1 MNLRNFSFILC
12 VITPSAMAQL
22 ADEEGI
28 SGEIALTTGFASS
41 TSNFNTEGEDTITS
55 INQKGSSDNGF
66 MAFPLGSI
74 AYTFGQE
81 LNQQV
86 YAGTTRQDVATG
98 TVVLEVGYKYQFK
111 SRMAI
116 DVSILP
122 TIMSSKT
129 WANPYLVGSA
139 RKETDASG
147 NAFRFRIDNIAGSN
161 FTLDSAY
168 ATKEIKD
175 DDVQYDELKRDADT
189 IYLKGQYRFPL
200 SRTSFILPSVIYQ
213 SSSADGRASSYDQY
227 GAEFSFFKLMQRHQ
241 LVLTAGYN
249 QQNFDAEN
257 PIYNKTRKDNKLS
270 LFAAYEYTKFMD
282 WQDWSFISFAGYSST
297 SSNITFYDE
306 SEYIVTVGLNYKF

>member
-1 MNLRNFSFILC
+1 MNLRYLFLTSC
-12 VITPSAMAQL
+12 VISMPTLAKL
-22 ADEEGI
+22 ADEKGI

-41 TSNFNTEGEDTITS
+41 TSNFNTEADDTINS
-55 INQKGSSDNGF
+55 VDQKGSSDDGF
-66 MAFPLGSI
+66 MVFPLGNI

-86 YAGTTRQDVATG
+86 YVGTTRQDVATG
-98 TVVLEVGYKYQFK
+98 TVVLEVGYKYQFE

-129 WANPYLVGSA
+129 WADPYLVGSA

-147 NAFRFRIDNIAGSN
+147 NAFRFKVENIAGSN
-161 FTLDSAY
+161 FTIDTAY
-168 ATKEIKD
+168 ATKDIEN
-175 DDVQYDELKRDADT
+175 DDVQYDELKRDAET
-189 IYLKGQYRFPL
+189 LYLKGQYRFPL

-213 SSSADGRASSYDQY
+213 SSSADGKASSYDQY
-227 GAEFSFFKLMQRHQ
+227 GAELSFFKLMQRHQ

-249 QQNFDAEN
+249 QQNFGADN

-282 WQDWSFISFAGYSST
+282 WQDWSFISFAGYNST
-297 SSNITFYDE
+297 DSNITFYDE

>member
-98 TVVLEVGYKYQFK
+98 TVVLEVGYKYQFE

-129 WANPYLVGSA
+129 WENPYLDGSA

-147 NAFRFRIDNIAGSN
+147 NAFRFKVDNIAGSN
-161 FTLDSAY
+161 FTIDSAY
-168 ATKEIKD
+168 ATKDIEN
-175 DDVQYDELKRDADT
+175 DDVIEELKRDADT
-189 IYLKGQYRFPL
+189 IYLKGQYRLPL
-200 SRTSFILPSVIYQ
+200 SRTSFVLPSVIYQ
-213 SSSADGRASSYDQY
+213 SSSADGKASSYDQY
-227 GAEFSFFKLMQRHQ
+227 GAEISFFKRMERHQ

-249 QQNFDAEN
+249 QRNFGADS
-257 PIYNKTRKDNKLS
+257 PIYGKTRKDDKLS

-297 SSNITFYDE
+297 DSNITFYDE

>member
-1 MNLRNFSFILC
+1 MPAL
-12 VITPSAMAQL
+12 AKL
-22 ADEEGI
+22 ADKKGI
-28 SGEIALTTGFASS
+28 SGEIAITTGFASS
-41 TSNFNTEGEDTITS
+41 TSNFNTEGDDTITS
-55 INQKGSSDNGF
+55 VNQKGSSDNGF

-98 TVVLEVGYKYQFK
+98 TVVLEVGYKYQFE

-129 WANPYLVGSA
+129 WADPYVENIA
-139 RKETDASG
+139 RTETDASG
-147 NAFRFRIDNIAGSN
+147 NAFRFKVENIAGSN
-161 FTLDSAY
+161 FTIDSAY
-168 ATKEIKD
+168 ATKDIEN
-175 DDVQYDELKRDADT
+175 DDVDDILKRDAET
-189 IYLKGQYRFPL
+189 IYLKGQYRLPL
-200 SRTSFILPSVIYQ
+200 SRTSFVLPSVIYQ
-213 SSSADGRASSYDQY
+213 SSSADGKASSYDQY
-227 GAEFSFFKLMQRHQ
+227 GAELSFFKLMQRHQ

-249 QQNFDAEN
+249 QRNFGADN
-257 PIYNKTRKDNKLS
+257 PIYGKTRKDDKLS

-297 SSNITFYDE
+297 DSNITFYDE

>member
-1 MNLRNFSFILC
+1 MNFRYLLLTTC
-12 VITPSAMAQL
+12 VISTPALSKL
-22 ADEEGI
+22 ANKEGI

-41 TSNFNTEGEDTITS
+41 TSNFNTDGDDTITS
-55 INQKGSSDNGF
+55 TNQKASAENGF

-86 YAGTTRQDVATG
+86 HVGTTRQDVATG
-98 TVVLEVGYKYQFK
+98 TVVLEVGYKYQFE

-129 WANPYLVGSA
+129 WADPYLVGSA

-147 NAFRFRIDNIAGSN
+147 NAFRFKVENIAGSN
-161 FTLDSAY
+161 FTIDTAY
-168 ATKEIKD
+168 ATKDIEN
-175 DDVQYDELKRDADT
+175 DDVQYDELKRDAET
-189 IYLKGQYRFPL
+189 LYLKGQYRFPL

-213 SSSADGRASSYDQY
+213 SSSADGKASSYDQY
-227 GAEFSFFKLMQRHQ
+227 GAELSFFKLMQRHK
-241 LVLTAGYN
+241 LVVTAGYN
-249 QQNFDAEN
+249 QQNFGADN
-257 PIYNKTRKDNKLS
+257 PIYGKTRKDDKLS
-270 LFAAYEYTKFMD
+270 LFAAYEYTTFMD

-297 SSNITFYDE
+297 DSNITFYDE

>member
-1 MNLRNFSFILC
+1 MNLRNLSFILC
-12 VITPSAMAQL
+12 VITPPAIAQL

-28 SGEIALTTGFASS
+28 SGEIALTTGFVSS
-41 TSNFNTEGEDTITS
+41 TSNFNTEGDDTITS
-55 INQKGSSDNGF
+55 VHQKGSSDNGF
-66 MAFPLGSI
+66 MAFPLGNI

-98 TVVLEVGYKYQFK
+98 TVVLEVGYKYQFE

-129 WANPYLVGSA
+129 WANPYDVTGP
-139 RKETDASG
+139 RTETDASG
-147 NAFRFRIDNIAGSN
+147 NAFRFKVENIAGSN
-161 FTLDSAY
+161 FTIDSAY
-168 ATKEIKD
+168 ATKD
-175 DDVQYDELKRDADT
+175 VDNDDVIEELKRDADT
-189 IYLKGQYRFPL
+189 IYLKGQYRLPL
-200 SRTSFILPSVIYQ
+200 SRTSFVLPSIIYQ
-213 SSSADGRASSYDQY
+213 SSSADGKASSYDQY
-227 GAEFSFFKLMQRHQ
+227 GAEVSFFKIMQKHQ

-249 QQNFDAEN
+249 QRNFDADN
-257 PIYNKTRKDNKLS
+257 PIYGKTRKDDKLS

-297 SSNITFYDE
+297 DSNITFYDE

>member
-1 MNLRNFSFILC
+1 MNLRYLLLTTC
-12 VITPSAMAQL
+12 VISMPALAKL
-22 ADEEGI
+22 ADKKGI
-28 SGEIALTTGFASS
+28 SGEIAITTGFASS
-41 TSNFNTEGEDTITS
+41 TSNFNTEGDDTITS
-55 INQKGSSDNGF
+55 VNQKGSSDNGF

-98 TVVLEVGYKYQFK
+98 TVVLEVGYKYQFE

-129 WANPYLVGSA
+129 WADPYVENIA
-139 RKETDASG
+139 RTETDASG
-147 NAFRFRIDNIAGSN
+147 NAFRFKVENIAGSN
-161 FTLDSAY
+161 FTIDSAY
-168 ATKEIKD
+168 ATKDIEN
-175 DDVQYDELKRDADT
+175 DDVDDILKRDAET
-189 IYLKGQYRFPL
+189 IYLKGQYRLPL
-200 SRTSFILPSVIYQ
+200 SRTSFVLPSVIYQ
-213 SSSADGRASSYDQY
+213 SSSADGKASSYDQY
-227 GAEFSFFKLMQRHQ
+227 GAELSFFKLMQRHQ

-249 QQNFDAEN
+249 QRNFGADN
-257 PIYNKTRKDNKLS
+257 PIYGKTRKDDKLS

-297 SSNITFYDE
+297 DSNITFYDE

>member
-1 MNLRNFSFILC
+1 MNLRNLSFILC
-12 VITPSAMAQL
+12 VITPPAIAQL

-28 SGEIALTTGFASS
+28 SGEIALTTGFVSS

-55 INQKGSSDNGF
+55 VHQKGSSDNGF
-66 MAFPLGSI
+66 MAFPLGNI

-98 TVVLEVGYKYQFK
+98 TVVLEVGYKYQFE

-122 TIMSSKT
+122 TIMSSKI
-129 WANPYLVGSA
+129 WADPYVENIA
-139 RKETDASG
+139 RTETDASG
-147 NAFRFRIDNIAGSN
+147 NAFRFKVENISGSN
-161 FTLDSAY
+161 FTIDSAY
-168 ATKEIKD
+168 ATKD
-175 DDVQYDELKRDADT
+175 VDNDDVIEELKRDADT
-189 IYLKGQYRFPL
+189 IYLKGQYRLPL
-200 SRTSFILPSVIYQ
+200 SRTSFVLPSIIYQ
-213 SSSADGRASSYDQY
+213 SSSADGKASSYDQY
-227 GAEFSFFKLMQRHQ
+227 GAEVSFFKIMQRHQ

-249 QQNFDAEN
+249 QRNFGADN
-257 PIYNKTRKDNKLS
+257 PIYGKTRKDDKLS

-297 SSNITFYDE
+297 DSNITFYDE

>member
-1 MNLRNFSFILC
+1 MNLRYLLLTTC
-12 VITPSAMAQL
+12 VISMPALAKL
-22 ADEEGI
+22 ADKEGI
-28 SGEIALTTGFASS
+28 SGEIAITTGFASS
-41 TSNFNTEGEDTITS
+41 TSNFNTEGDNTITS
-55 INQKGSSDNGF
+55 VNQKGSSDNGF

-98 TVVLEVGYKYQFK
+98 TVVLEVGYKYQFE

-129 WANPYLVGSA
+129 WANPYLVDSA

-147 NAFRFRIDNIAGSN
+147 NAFRFKVDNIAGSN
-161 FTLDSAY
+161 FTIDTAY
-168 ATKEIKD
+168 ATKDIEN
-175 DDVQYDELKRDADT
+175 DDVDDILKRDADT
-189 IYLKGQYRFPL
+189 IYLKGQYRLPL
-200 SRTSFILPSVIYQ
+200 SRTSFVLPSVIYQ
-213 SSSADGRASSYDQY
+213 SSSADGKASSYDQY
-227 GAEFSFFKLMQRHQ
+227 GAELSFFKLMQRHQ

-249 QQNFDAEN
+249 QRNFGADN
-257 PIYNKTRKDNKLS
+257 PIYGKTRKDDKLS

-297 SSNITFYDE
+297 DSNITFYDE

>member
-1 MNLRNFSFILC
+1 MNLRNLSFILC
-12 VITPSAMAQL
+12 VITPPAIAQL

-28 SGEIALTTGFASS
+28 SGEIALTTGFVSS

-55 INQKGSSDNGF
+55 VHQKGSSDNGF
-66 MAFPLGSI
+66 MAFPLGNI

-98 TVVLEVGYKYQFK
+98 TVVLEVGYKYQFE

-129 WANPYLVGSA
+129 WANPYDVTGP
-139 RKETDASG
+139 RTETDASG
-147 NAFRFRIDNIAGSN
+147 NAFRFKVENIAGSN
-161 FTLDSAY
+161 FTIDSAY
-168 ATKEIKD
+168 ATKDIEN
-175 DDVQYDELKRDADT
+175 DDVDDILKRDAET
-189 IYLKGQYRFPL
+189 IYLKGQYRLPL
-200 SRTSFILPSVIYQ
+200 SRASFVLPSVIYQ
-213 SSSADGRASSYDQY
+213 SSSADGKASSYDQY
-227 GAEFSFFKLMQRHQ
+227 GAEVSFFKIMQRHQ
-241 LVLTAGYN
+241 LVLTASYN
-249 QQNFDAEN
+249 QRSFGADN
-257 PIYNKTRKDNKLS
+257 PIYEKTRKDDKLS
-270 LFAAYEYTKFMD
+270 LFAAYEYTKFMN

-297 SSNITFYDE
+297 DSNITFYDE

>member
-1 MNLRNFSFILC
+1 MNLRNLSFILC
-12 VITPSAMAQL
+12 VITPPAIAQL

-28 SGEIALTTGFASS
+28 SGEIALATGFASS

-55 INQKGSSDNGF
+55 VHQKGSSDNGF
-66 MAFPLGSI
+66 MAFPLGNI

-98 TVVLEVGYKYQFK
+98 TVVLEVGYKYQFE

-129 WANPYLVGSA
+129 WANPYDVTGP
-139 RKETDASG
+139 RTETDASG
-147 NAFRFRIDNIAGSN
+147 NAFRFKVENIAGSN
-161 FTLDSAY
+161 FTIDSAY
-168 ATKEIKD
+168 ATKDIEN
-175 DDVQYDELKRDADT
+175 DDVDDILKRDAET
-189 IYLKGQYRFPL
+189 IYLKGQYRLPL
-200 SRTSFILPSVIYQ
+200 SRASFVLPSVIYQ
-213 SSSADGRASSYDQY
+213 SSSADGKASSYDQY
-227 GAEFSFFKLMQRHQ
+227 GAEVSFFKIMQRHQ
-241 LVLTAGYN
+241 LVLTASYN
-249 QQNFDAEN
+249 QRSFGADN
-257 PIYNKTRKDNKLS
+257 PIYEKTRKDDKLS
-270 LFAAYEYTKFMD
+270 LFAAYEYTKFMN

-297 SSNITFYDE
+297 DSNITFYDE

>member
-1 MNLRNFSFILC
+1 MNLGNFSFILC

-22 ADEEGI
+22 ADKEGI
-28 SGEIALTTGFASS
+28 SGEIAITTGFASS
-41 TSNFNTEGEDTITS
+41 TSNFNTEGDDTITS
-55 INQKGSSDNGF
+55 VNQKGSSDNGF

-98 TVVLEVGYKYQFK
+98 TVVLEVGYKYQFE

-129 WANPYLVGSA
+129 WANPYLVGSP

-147 NAFRFRIDNIAGSN
+147 NAFRFKVDNIAGSN
-161 FTLDSAY
+161 FTIDSAY
-168 ATKEIKD
+168 ATKDIKN

-189 IYLKGQYRFPL
+189 IYLKGQYRLPL
-200 SRTSFILPSVIYQ
+200 SRTSFVLPSVIYQ
-213 SSSADGRASSYDQY
+213 SSSADGKANSYDQY
-227 GAEFSFFKLMQRHQ
+227 GAEVSFFKRMERHQ

-249 QQNFDAEN
+249 QRNFGANN
-257 PIYNKTRKDNKLS
+257 PIYEKTRKDDKLS

-282 WQDWSFISFAGYSST
+282 WQDWSFISFAGYNST
-297 SSNITFYDE
+297 DSNITFYDE